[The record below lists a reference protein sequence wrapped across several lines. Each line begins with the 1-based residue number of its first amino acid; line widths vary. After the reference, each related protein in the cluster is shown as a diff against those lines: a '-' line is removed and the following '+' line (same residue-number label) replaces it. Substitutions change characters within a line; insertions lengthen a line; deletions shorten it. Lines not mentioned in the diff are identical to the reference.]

1 MREKEPIRLDD
12 RITFIDGFDMDIP
25 NRTGTYVINEEELT
39 LVETGPSPSVKYI
52 KKGLETL
59 GFSLDQV
66 KYIIVTHIHLDHAG
80 GAGLLLRECPN
91 AKVVVHPRGERH
103 LIDPRKLA
111 AGARA
116 VYGDNFSDIYDPIIP
131 VPEER
136 LIVKMEGD
144 PLQIGSDCTLTFLN
158 TPGHAKHHFSIYDPV
173 SNGVFTGDTTGV
185 RYEQLIQR
193 GIDFYLPTTS
203 PNHFNPNDMAASINR
218 IRDMNPDRI
227 YFGHFGMTEQPD
239 QALQQVLDWLDVFVE
254 EGEQVM
260 MEGIGYDEL
269 ASRLLDHIKRHLR
282 TKGIEDDDE
291 VYIIL
296 NLDMQISALGIVDY
310 FQKMKQ

>member
-1 MREKEPIRLDD
+1 MYDKDPIRLDE
-12 RITFIDGFDMDIP
+12 RITLIDGFDMDIP
-25 NRTGTYVINEEELT
+25 NRTGTYVIDEEELT
-39 LVETGPSPSVKYI
+39 LIETGPSPSVKYI
-52 KKGLETL
+52 KKGLERL
-59 GFSLDQV
+59 GFALEQV

-103 LIDPRKLA
+103 LIDPSKLA

-116 VYGDNFSDIYDPIIP
+116 IYGDSFSEIYDPIIP
-131 VPEER
+131 IPEDR
-136 LIVKMEGD
+136 LIVKTEGD
-144 PLQIGSDCTLTFLN
+144 TLKIGPDCTLKFYN
-158 TPGHAKHHFSIYDPV
+158 TQGHSKHHFSIYDPV
-173 SNGVFTGDTTGV
+173 SNGMFTGDTTGV
-185 RYEQLIQR
+185 RYEQLIQE
-193 GIDFYLPTTS
+193 GIDLYLPTTS
-203 PNHFNPNDMAASINR
+203 PNHFNPNDMEESIER
-218 IRDMNPDRI
+218 IRKMNLDRV

-239 QALQQVLDWLDVFVE
+239 EALQQVLNWLEIYVE

-269 ASRLLDHIKRHLR
+269 ASRLLEKVKRHLR
-282 TKGIEDDDE
+282 TKGIPDE
-291 VYIIL
+291 HEIYIIL